1 MPQIVAHRGF
11 WWPDQRHQNHPIAL
25 DAALD
30 RGWDV
35 EVDVW
40 GAHGEHLRVGHDRPE
55 TWWTVPKRTGN
66 SRLFVHFKAL
76 DTWQIVIDA
85 LLRVGWMGHVS
96 PFVSPDM
103 QRDEKFLTEQM
114 VVVTNSEALAEEL
127 KQSRRAIWAE
137 QPDGNWVTAERIRAV
152 QQDYERRIYVVCPE
166 LHGRIVDLGWLQ
178 EWREA
183 DGVVT
188 DYPNL
193 LARVLNPDDAVV
205 HPVGAWW

>member
-1 MPQIVAHRGF
+1 MTRIIAHRGF
-11 WWPDQRHQNHPIAL
+11 WWPDQRHQNRPIAI

-55 TWWTVPKRTGN
+55 TWWTIPKRTGQ
-66 SRLFVHFKAL
+66 SRLFVHFKSLDAL
-76 DTWQIVIDA
+76 PIVIDA
-85 LLRVGWMGHVS
+85 LSRAGWMGHCNV
-96 PFVSPDM
+96 FVSPNM
-103 QRDEKFLTEQM
+103 TQEKFLPEQM
-114 VVVTNSEALAEEL
+114 AVVANNDELHAALTP
-127 KQSRRAIWAE
+127 SRRAIWAE
-137 QPDGNWVTAERIRAV
+137 QPDGNWVTAEQIRAV
-152 QQDYERRIYVVCPE
+152 QQEYERRIYVVCPE
-166 LHGRIVDLGWLQ
+166 LHGRMVDLGWVQ
-178 EWREA
+178 SWREA